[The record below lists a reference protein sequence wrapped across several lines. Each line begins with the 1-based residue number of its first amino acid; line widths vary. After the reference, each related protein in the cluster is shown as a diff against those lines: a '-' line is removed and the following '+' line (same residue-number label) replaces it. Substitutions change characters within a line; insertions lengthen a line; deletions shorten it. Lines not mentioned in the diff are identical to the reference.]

1 MNNKIIKLSC
11 LGALLLAASHSAF
24 AAHPLVTDDAG
35 VQGAGGIQLEMNTDW
50 SKQNGNAGHV
60 GASTFTYGVT
70 DKLDLFFNLPQT
82 FQSPTG
88 TGVGDVSVGAK
99 WRFYEAEGLALA
111 LKPEFFMPSGDEEKG
126 LGTGKNGMGL
136 TGIASYE
143 TGPWTLH
150 GNLGL
155 RYSRFKLEKDQQGQR
170 KTLWRASV
178 AVWYGINEQWRLVA
192 DTGVAQNPD
201 ASSKK
206 LPSYALVGAIWS
218 PNKTVDIDAGAK
230 FGLNKAEVT
239 RQFGVGVTLH
249 F

>member
-1 MNNKIIKLSC
+1 MKNKTIRVSC
-11 LGALLLAASHSAF
+11 LTALLLAASHPAF

-35 VQGAGGIQLEMNTDW
+35 VQGSGGMQLEMNTDW
-50 SKQNGNAGHV
+50 SRQDGNAAHV
-60 GASTFTYGVT
+60 GGLTFTYGVT
-70 DKLDLFFNLPQT
+70 DKLDMFFNLPQT
-82 FQSPTG
+82 FQAPSG

-99 WRFYEAEGLALA
+99 WRFHEADGLALA
-111 LKPEFFMPSGDEEKG
+111 LKPELFMPSGDEEKG
-126 LGTGKNGMGL
+126 LGTGRNSMAL

-143 TGPWTLH
+143 TGPWALH

-155 RYSRFKLEKDQQGQR
+155 RYNRFKLESDREGQR

-178 AVWYGINEQWRLVA
+178 AVAYGLNEQWRLVA
-192 DTGVAQNPD
+192 DTGLAQNPD
-201 ASSKK
+201 ASSRK

-218 PNKTVDIDAGAK
+218 PNKTVDLDAGAK